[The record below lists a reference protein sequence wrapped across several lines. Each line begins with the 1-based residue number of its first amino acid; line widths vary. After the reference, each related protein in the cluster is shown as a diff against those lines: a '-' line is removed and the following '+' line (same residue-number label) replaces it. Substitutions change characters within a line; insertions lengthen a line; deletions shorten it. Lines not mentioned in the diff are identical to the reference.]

1 MMQPRLILDPSVQEF
16 EGLDAIPFLIDDV
29 HVAPERADLEAHK
42 AEVVERVRTAY
53 TLETLKDVPEL
64 RAYRDFFWRVGIDP
78 TKTRPA
84 AEALIRRILGG
95 KPLPKINTLVD
106 AYNLASIETRIALA
120 AFDAA
125 TLHGDLVM
133 RMARAGEEFLGIGME
148 KSVVLTGHEVVNVDD
163 AGLIAIYPYRDSA
176 RTAVTPTTRATVFLV
191 CGVPGI
197 PRETLL
203 DAEAVTRDLVLRFC
217 GPSERASATAAT
229 SPLR

>member
-1 MMQPRLILDPSVQEF
+1 MPGPRLILDRSVRAF
-16 EGLDAIPFLIDDV
+16 EGLDAVPFLLEGV
-29 HVAPERADLEAHK
+29 RVASERADLEAYK
-42 AEVVERVRTAY
+42 VEVVERVRTAY

-120 AFDAA
+120 AFDVA
-125 TLHGDLVM
+125 TFRGDLVM
-133 RMARAGEEFLGIGME
+133 RMARAGEEFLGIGM
-148 KSVVLTGHEVVNVDD
+148 KKPVVLTGHEVVNVDD
-163 AGLIAIYPYRDSA
+163 VGPIAIYPYRDSA
-176 RTAVTPTTRATVFLV
+176 RTAVTLSTRATVFLV

-197 PRETLL
+197 HRETLL
-203 DAEAVTRDLVLRFC
+203 DAQAVTRDLVLRFC
-217 GPSERASATAAT
+217 GPSERG
-229 SPLR
+229 

>member
-1 MMQPRLILDPSVQEF
+1 MAGPRLHLDATVRGF
-16 EGLDAIPFLIDDV
+16 DGLDAIPFLLEDV
-29 HVAPERADLEAHK
+29 RVLPERADLEAYK
-42 AEVVERVRTAY
+42 AEVLARVRASY
-53 TLETLKDVPEL
+53 TLESVKDVPEL

-125 TLHGDLVM
+125 TLHGNLVM
-133 RMARAGEEFLGIGME
+133 RMARAGEEFLGIGM
-148 KSVVLTGHEVVNVDD
+148 KKPVVLTGHEVVNVDD
-163 AGLIAIYPYRDSA
+163 VGPIAIYPYRDSA
-176 RTAVTPTTRATVFLV
+176 RTAVTLSTRATVFLV

-197 PRETLL
+197 HRETLL
-203 DAEAVTRDLVLRFC
+203 DAQAVTRDLVLPVF
-217 GPSERASATAAT
+217 GPSGRGGGA
-229 SPLR
+229 PPPPR